1 MLSVFMLPCYKSLKA
16 LPCLFYF
23 FGYVVRCSHFSVNDL
38 GG

>member
-16 LPCLFYF
+16 LPIFF
-23 FGYVVRCSHFSVNDL
+23 FGYVVRGSHFSVNDL